1 MSDFLSIIG
10 NGIKST
16 TIQLGSTI
24 PHSVLFG
31 SIIMYMITMSIS
43 YGVFAIFILELIL
56 SHRFIS
62 WFITEIYGPAS
73 SKGTNLNCYAGFKTA
88 QEQVSRIL
96 SGHEYPSYSFFSIT
110 AIATYL
116 GLSTFTYS
124 DTLKKMG
131 TEWDSR
137 PAVAYGFIICVL
149 IAFLLVRLATECDR
163 VTELIIAFIVAVI
176 CGAIFFKANIA
187 LFGDEAVN
195 FLGLPYMVSKNS
207 NGDTVYVCVKNQN
220 NQ

>member
-1 MSDFLSIIG
+1 MSDFISSIG
-10 NGIKST
+10 NGVKST
-16 TIQLGSTI
+16 IVQLGSTV

-31 SIIMYMITMSIS
+31 SVIMYMITMSIS

-56 SHRFIS
+56 SHRFLS
-62 WFITEIYGPAS
+62 WFLTEINGPAP
-73 SKGTNLNCYAGFKTA
+73 SKGNNLNCYAGFKTA

-110 AIATYL
+110 AIASYL
-116 GLSTFTYS
+116 GFSTFMYS

-137 PAVAYGFIICVL
+137 PAVAYSFIICVL
-149 IAFLLVRLATECDR
+149 LAFLLVRLGTECDN
-163 VTELIIAFIVAVI
+163 VTELLMAFVLAVI
-176 CGAIFFKANIA
+176 CGGIFFKVNIA

-195 FLGLPYMVSKNS
+195 FLGLPYMVTKNS
-207 NGDTVYVCVKNQN
+207 DGDTVYVCVKNQN
-220 NQ
+220 EQ